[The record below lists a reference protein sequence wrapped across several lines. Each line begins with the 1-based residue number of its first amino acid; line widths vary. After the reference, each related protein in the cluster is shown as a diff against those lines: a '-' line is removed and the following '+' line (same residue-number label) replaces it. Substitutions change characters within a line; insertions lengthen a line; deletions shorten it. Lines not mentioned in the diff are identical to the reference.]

1 LGKDA
6 QIAPLLLAACTIQL
20 PAAAVVPSK
29 YIYIARMAIP
39 ETNVAAGIKSAGTSR
54 SANDDDAKGDDDDD
68 DAVVQNLGRK
78 SVNNFKTF
86 ISP

>member
-1 LGKDA
+1 
-6 QIAPLLLAACTIQL
+6 
-20 PAAAVVPSK
+20 
-29 YIYIARMAIP
+29 MAIP